1 MTEQTEFETPQD
13 MLLEG
18 MLEVISEFSNA
29 NLATEVRKGMT
40 QNAKQGYNNGGTPPY
55 GYRTEH
61 IAMGNQKT
69 KSVWVP
75 GPREEVDLIRWIF
88 NQYAFENKGYHK
100 IASELNEQKVPT
112 QKGGT
117 WSASTSGPLFSMN
130 HTLEAKCGTS
140 RIIKR
145 RGGSG
150 EIAPSGLL
158 QRMLTLHSLQKNCL
172 NNARRLLSNATMVVV
187 RRISHLAQSQ
197 HLHSGCVESWCAT
210 NADQGWLET
219 LHLHIPRAA
228 DKDIMYAVVTCGKA
242 RNFVHM

>member
-75 GPREEVDLIRWIF
+75 YRGKKLI
-88 NQYAFENKGYHK
+88 
-100 IASELNEQKVPT
+100 
-112 QKGGT
+112 
-117 WSASTSGPLFSMN
+117 
-130 HTLEAKCGTS
+130 
-140 RIIKR
+140 
-145 RGGSG
+145 
-150 EIAPSGLL
+150 
-158 QRMLTLHSLQKNCL
+158 
-172 NNARRLLSNATMVVV
+172 
-187 RRISHLAQSQ
+187 
-197 HLHSGCVESWCAT
+197 
-210 NADQGWLET
+210 
-219 LHLHIPRAA
+219 
-228 DKDIMYAVVTCGKA
+228 
-242 RNFVHM
+242 